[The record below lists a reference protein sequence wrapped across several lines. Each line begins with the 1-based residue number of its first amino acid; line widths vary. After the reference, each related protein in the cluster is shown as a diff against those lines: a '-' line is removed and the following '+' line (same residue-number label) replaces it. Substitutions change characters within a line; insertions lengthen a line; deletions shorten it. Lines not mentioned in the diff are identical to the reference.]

1 MASYT
6 IENQAEFEDLLRR
19 IAKVGSN
26 RFIMGELA
34 RIVKKFSRA
43 NFILKGSGQYPP
55 LSPRYK
61 KRKARIRPSAPI
73 LVFNGDLRDSII
85 GKTSDSIL
93 KITKNVAIVGTKVAH
108 GKIHDEGFSGA
119 VTRKTKSGKS
129 VSYQL
134 NIPQR
139 RPLFITTKM
148 VEQMIKTY
156 EANINKGLRAL

>member
-26 RFIMGELA
+26 RFIMGEMA

-55 LSPRYK
+55 LKERYR
-61 KRKARIRPSAPI
+61 KRKARIRPSASI
-73 LVFNGDLRDSII
+73 LVLNGFLRDGII
-85 GKTSDSIL
+85 GKTKDSIL
-93 KITKNVAIVGTKVAH
+93 KITKNTAIVGTKTPYA
-108 GKIHDEGFSGA
+108 KFHDEGTKNLP
-119 VTRKTKSGKS
+119 VRK
-129 VSYQL
+129 
-134 NIPQR
+134 
-139 RPLFITTKM
+139 PLFLTAKM

-156 EANINKGLRAL
+156 SANIDKGLKAL

>member
-6 IENQAEFEDLLRR
+6 IENQKEFEDLLRR
-19 IAKVGSN
+19 IAKSGSN
-26 RFIMGELA
+26 RFIMGEMA

-55 LSPRYK
+55 LQERYR

-73 LVFNGDLRDSII
+73 LVFDGDLKDSII

-108 GKIHDEGFSGA
+108 AKVHDEGFSGT

-139 RPLFITTKM
+139 KPLFLTTKM

-156 EANINKGLRAL
+156 AANIDKGLRTL